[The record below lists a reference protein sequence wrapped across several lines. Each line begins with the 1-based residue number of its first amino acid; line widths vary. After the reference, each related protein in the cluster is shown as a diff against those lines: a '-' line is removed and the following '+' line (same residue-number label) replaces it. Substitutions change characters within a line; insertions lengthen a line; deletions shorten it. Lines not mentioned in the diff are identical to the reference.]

1 MPESMKMYT
10 SMLGEK
16 KSVSVDY
23 FSQMFEETRIY
34 KSPLKMYWILK
45 WSYWLNFQLIN
56 TQNYFKIVNII

>member
-10 SMLGEK
+10 SMLGQK

-23 FSQMFEETRIY
+23 FSQMFEETRVY

-45 WSYWLNFQLIN
+45 WTYWLNFQLIN
-56 TQNYFKIVNII
+56 